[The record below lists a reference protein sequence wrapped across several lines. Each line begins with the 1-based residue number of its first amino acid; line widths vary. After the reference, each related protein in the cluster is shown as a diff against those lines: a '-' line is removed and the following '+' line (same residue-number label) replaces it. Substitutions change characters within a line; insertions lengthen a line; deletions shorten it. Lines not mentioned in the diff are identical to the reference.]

1 MNLAARIAAKA
12 EGGEILTSDTVRGFV
27 AGKEFL
33 FSDRG
38 ETAMRGSEDR
48 VRLYDPRWREA
59 G

>member
-1 MNLAARIAAKA
+1 MAARIAAKA
-12 EGGEILTSDTVRGFV
+12 DGGEILAADVVRQLV

-38 ETAMRGSEDR
+38 DTELRGFEEAVR
-48 VRLYDPRWREA
+48 VFEVSWRD